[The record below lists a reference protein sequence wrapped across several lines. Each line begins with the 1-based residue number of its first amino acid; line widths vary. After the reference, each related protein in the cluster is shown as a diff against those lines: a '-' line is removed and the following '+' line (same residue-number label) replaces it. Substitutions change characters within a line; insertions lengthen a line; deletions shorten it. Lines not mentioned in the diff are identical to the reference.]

1 MALTP
6 EQIKAR
12 EGKLT
17 GSVVKILMTGTAAEL
32 VSLWNQMLGREE
44 APDLSGVWA
53 VRRGDALE
61 PLNLDWYGLT
71 RGIEVTRRGEVVV
84 GKPDWMAATLDG
96 WDTQRNCPVEAKSC
110 GGREPLET
118 IIERYTPQ
126 CTWQMLVTGA
136 KECALSVIM
145 GANTPVVEY
154 LAFDMVYARNLFA
167 RAKEFMACVESL
179 TPPAELPKIEAP
191 PPPTKEYDMTPLD
204 HWRIQAERWKQ
215 AYGAVEMAKNSEKL
229 LKAMVPADAKEAF
242 GHGIR
247 ITRNRAGAMSLRE
260 IKS

>member
-1 MALTP
+1 MVLTP
-6 EQIKAR
+6 EQQKLRAHR
-12 EGKLT
+12 LT
-17 GSVVKILMTGTAAEL
+17 GSVVKILMTGTAIEVVA
-32 VSLWNQMLGREE
+32 LWKQMLGMEE
-44 APDLSGVWA
+44 PPDLSGVWP
-53 VRRGDALE
+53 VRLGETSEQLQ
-61 PLNLDWYGLT
+61 LDWYGEK
-71 RGIEVTRRGEVVV
+71 RGIEVTRRGEVVI

-96 WDTQRNCPVEAKSC
+96 WDTQRDCPVECKHC
-110 GGREPLET
+110 GGRESLET
-118 IIERYTPQ
+118 IIVRYTPQ

-145 GANTPVVEY
+145 GANEPIVEY
-154 LAFDMVYARNLFA
+154 LAFDSAYARTLFN
-167 RAKEFMACVESL
+167 RAKAFMACVESL

-215 AYGAVEMAKNSEKL
+215 SYGAVEMAKESEKL
-229 LKAMVPADAKEAF
+229 LKQMVPPDAKEAK
-242 GHGIR
+242 GHGVI